1 MTRVFDNIVFLMVD
15 DNVSLYEF
23 ATNVWVIAAFEHK
36 QHPDVFVIRPFENI
50 RIFALHGHDTCKH
63 DFYVAVLCLVTLFRN
78 NDFVIAVID
87 DILPLRYGRFSNW
100 NESATKARI
109 V

>member
-1 MTRVFDNIVFLMVD
+1 M
-15 DNVSLYEF
+15 SLYEF
-23 ATNVWVIAAFEHK
+23 ATSVWVITNVFEYK
-36 QHPDVFVIRPFENI
+36 QHPDVFVIRPFENMC
-50 RIFALHGHDTCKH
+50 IFALHGHDTCKH
-63 DFYVAVLCLVTLFRN
+63 DFDVVIAVVRAFVIAVFRK